1 MKNFKL
7 IKIFTTS
14 LLALTLITGC
24 SKKTDTIKIATKP
37 MTEQFI
43 LGEMLSLLI
52 KENTNLNVEIT
63 KGIGGGTSNIHPA
76 ILKGDF
82 DLYPEYTGTGWS
94 FVLKES
100 EIPDNDTLYKNL
112 QDKYSTNYNL
122 KWVGL
127 YGQLTSSDVTVLQDD
142 KNFFQSYYCG
152 TVVREDTLSKHP
164 ELENIL
170 MKMQDI
176 ITDSEM
182 AKLNYEVESNGRDEA
197 EVAKEFLQNKG
208 LLKE

>member
-1 MKNFKL
+1 MLCSTYGLKFKKASDL
-7 IKIFTTS
+7 DIGLKYQAINSKEIDVMNVFTT
-14 LLALTLITGC
+14 
-24 SKKTDTIKIATKP
+24 D
-37 MTEQFI
+37 
-43 LGEMLSLLI
+43 
-52 KENTNLNVEIT
+52 
-63 KGIGGGTSNIHPA
+63 
-76 ILKGDF
+76 
-82 DLYPEYTGTGWS
+82 
-94 FVLKES
+94 
-100 EIPDNDTLYKNL
+100 
-112 QDKYSTNYNL
+112 
-122 KWVGL
+122 
-127 YGQLTSSDVTVLQDD
+127 GQLTSSDVTVLQDD

-152 TVVREDTLSKHP
+152 TVVREDTSSKHP